1 MSKGMYVVMRPPGV
15 CPNEAPYQGIE
26 LGDSYQQFLLKVWDI
41 VSQHPKLK
49 NNTGVMFE
57 LANEP
62 VKIKGTD
69 GTYGSTDDGHF
80 QNLQLYFQAIVDKI
94 RANCRNIIWVPG
106 LSYQSLMPV
115 MLSIVFKVRILVLPY
130 IVIPVGMAVMPRKI
144 VAKA

>member
-1 MSKGMYVVMRPPGV
+1 MYVVMRPPG
-15 CPNEAPYQGIE
+15 CYDPNEAPYQGIE

-69 GTYGSTDDGHF
+69 
-80 QNLQLYFQAIVDKI
+80 
-94 RANCRNIIWVPG
+94 
-106 LSYQSLMPV
+106 
-115 MLSIVFKVRILVLPY
+115 VL
-130 IVIPVGMAVMPRKI
+130 MAVRTMGIFRIFNSISKL
-144 VAKA
+144 